1 MAVTVKT
8 LRPLSEW
15 IGNGK
20 IEIEWS
26 GGTLEDLI
34 HYLAE
39 KKGPELEKELKG
51 EDGALAYLVSIN
63 GKIQRELSTAIQD
76 GDEVFFLY
84 THGWRIKE

>member
-34 HYLAE
+34 HHLAK
-39 KKGPELEKELKG
+39 KKGPEVEKELKT
-51 EDGALAYLVSIN
+51 EDGSLAYLFSIN
-63 GKIQRELSTAIQD
+63 GKIQRDLSAVIQD
-76 GDEVFFLY
+76 GDEVFIF
-84 THGWRIKE
+84 TPMGGG

>member
-15 IGNGK
+15 IGNSK

-34 HYLAE
+34 HYLAK

-51 EDGALAYLVSIN
+51 EDGSLAYLFSIN
-63 GKIQRELSTAIQD
+63 GKIKRELSTVIQD
-76 GDEVFFLY
+76 GDEVFIF
-84 THGWRIKE
+84 TPMGGG